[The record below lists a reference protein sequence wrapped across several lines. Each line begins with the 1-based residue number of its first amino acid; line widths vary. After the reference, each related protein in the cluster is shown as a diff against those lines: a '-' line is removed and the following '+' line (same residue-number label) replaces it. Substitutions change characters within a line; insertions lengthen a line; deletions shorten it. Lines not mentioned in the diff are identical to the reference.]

1 MAVGN
6 KEHECWISEQ
16 DKLPCSMTDSRKLLI
31 LYGVFFVIAVV
42 LVLGYFITLPFNVQM
57 EEVTDK

>member
-1 MAVGN
+1 
-6 KEHECWISEQ
+6 
-16 DKLPCSMTDSRKLLI
+16 MTDTRKLLI

>member
-1 MAVGN
+1 MLGLFM
-6 KEHECWISEQ
+6 EWEQ
-16 DKLPCSMTDSRKLLI
+16 ALPRSITDTRKLLI